1 MKVSSHVFVLKKSQ
15 NALSIVK
22 WNGKKYTTV
31 FFVVVGELVG
41 MEAIDFMQH

>member
-31 FFVVVGELVG
+31 VGELVG